1 MIHEHFRATGAYEV
15 AQGLSDLFNIRLQN
29 DDLQDFDTRWD
40 QAPIAASEIAAEMVL
55 EGVVQVKEI
64 HGDCVGFV

>member
-40 QAPIAASEIAAEMVL
+40 QVPIAASKIAAEMVL
-55 EGVVQVKEI
+55 EGLYKPKKQ
-64 HGDCVGFV
+64 GDCVGFV